1 MCPHMSRIAIASIA
15 GILGFLLYVAAVMM
29 LADLVLQTHWILQ
42 ILYFALA
49 GILWAWPA
57 KWLMFWAARG

>member
-1 MCPHMSRIAIASIA
+1 MSRIAIASIA
-15 GILGFLLYVAAVMM
+15 GILGFLLYVAAVLI
-29 LADLVLQTHWILQ
+29 LADLVLQAHWTLQ
-42 ILYFALA
+42 IPYFALA